1 MSCSNTFPQRKKQK
15 EALRTELDEEIKE
28 KKETKKKRGWWQRIR
43 LAFRVA
49 YLTLRRSS
57 QDASSSSPSSS
68 ASVLPCLSLGPGRFA
83 LPRRCFSSSL
93 ITSSVPPSPRRSSSA
108 PPATSYLSSTPHSSA
123 TPSTLSSS
131 SSCCSSVSVSD
142 KCLDSEPEGPSSP
155 GSNSDVPPSQLEARS
170 EIAPG
175 SAADMC
181 VSSWPLE
188 RPVVVQVHSDSHIQ
202 RQGVFGWLLH
212 VLRREQGLQ
221 KSTGEGRGHSLT
233 NVQQLGFPNIGNTC
247 FMNATLQCL
256 LSLTCFWSPIIAQQ
270 ASWMDTASFQM
281 FRCLAELQQ
290 ARLSSSKKQKK
301 QLLTALKSCLSARCP
316 AFDGYDQEDAHEFL
330 MLCLLQLKEEGEA
343 LRTSCVSSFCP
354 VEHFEFQLKSVRT
367 CTSCGLQVS
376 RVEDFNHLSINLRS
390 TLADSLHA
398 YFQPTDIEMSCE
410 CEQGCQAS
418 EVQEFCTLPRFD
430 MLDYGE
436 KLKDAMDIPAQLDL
450 SDFPGVASLGKQSSG
465 STSPQASPQSSL
477 RPAADKREGGQGERE
492 QHKSPPTGLFRL
504 HGVVSHL
511 GNSLDSG
518 HYISDVAE
526 GEGDSWL
533 TFNDSEVSHT
543 NESAVLKRRAKTAYL
558 LFYVC
563 SGTGENNLP
572 FWKWD
577 QRAVE
582 LYLPAQILK
591 LSRNTGPTELQ
602 LRDPFHTPMPLRGNS
617 DEAGNGRVQDHH
629 QE

>member
-1 MSCSNTFPQRKKQK
+1 MDCFCCCKKRKKHK
-15 EALRTELDEEIKE
+15 EALRTELDEEINE
-28 KKETKKKRGWWQRIR
+28 KKETKKKRGWWQRVR

-57 QDASSSSPSSS
+57 QDASSSSSSSS

-93 ITSSVPPSPRRSSSA
+93 ITSSVPPSLRRSSSA
-108 PPATSYLSSTPHSSA
+108 PPATSYLSSTPQSNS
-123 TPSTLSSS
+123 TPSTLSESSS
-131 SSCCSSVSVSD
+131 SSCCSSVSISD
-142 KCLDSEPEGPSSP
+142 KCLDSEPERPSSP
-155 GSNSDVPPSQLEARS
+155 GSNSDVPSSQLEARS

-175 SAADMC
+175 TADDMC

-188 RPVVVQVHSDSHIQ
+188 RPVVVQVHSDFHIQ
-202 RQGVFGWLLH
+202 RQGVFGRLLH

-221 KSTGEGRGHSLT
+221 RSKGEGRGHSLT
-233 NVQQLGFPNIGNTC
+233 NVRQLGFPNIGNTC

-256 LSLTCFWSPIIAQQ
+256 LSLACFWNPIIAQQ
-270 ASWMDTASFQM
+270 ASWMDTASSQM
-281 FRCLAELQQ
+281 LRCLAELQQ

-301 QLLTALKSCLSARCP
+301 QLLRALKSCLSARCP

-343 LRTSCVSSFCP
+343 VRTSCISSICP

-390 TLADSLHA
+390 TLAHSLHA
-398 YFQPTDIEMSCE
+398 YFQPTDIEISCK
-410 CEQGCQAS
+410 CEQGCRAS
-418 EVQEFCTLPRFD
+418 EVQEFFTLPRVLILHVMRFD

-465 STSPQASPQSSL
+465 STSHQGSPQSSL
-477 RPAADKREGGQGERE
+477 RPDTDKREGGQGERE
-492 QHKSPPTGLFRL
+492 QHVGSVESPPTGLYRL

-511 GNSLDSG
+511 GDSLDSG

-526 GEGDSWL
+526 GDGDSWL
-533 TFNDSEVSHT
+533 TFNDSKVSHT

-558 LFYVC
+558 LFYVH

-577 QRAVE
+577 QRAV
-582 LYLPAQILK
+582 
-591 LSRNTGPTELQ
+591 
-602 LRDPFHTPMPLRGNS
+602 TPCP
-617 DEAGNGRVQDHH
+617 
-629 QE
+629 